1 MDQLY
6 EQWLLSQRPGWG
18 EESSSNSVRENG
30 KQIHMPTDYAEEV
43 VSPRAEPLFC
53 FFFFILKR
61 GQPLSPGAGWGLFF
75 FFPPSQAGNH
85 CWLCGKNCNSEKQWQ
100 QHITSD
106 KHKERV
112 FNSEDDHNCWQHRFP
127 TGAFRVC
134 ER

>member
-43 VSPRAEPLFC
+43 VSPRAS
-53 FFFFILKR
+53 FFSFK
-61 GQPLSPGAGWGLFF
+61 AGWVRTTSESGGVW